1 MLPAEHPAT
10 QIALGA
16 VIENLVQAAAAIGLP
31 FDAVAVKTAA
41 AQPIAE
47 LTVDTAAAIPH
58 DAHSLPLF
66 GRHTNRFPY
75 ASSPLPASLLQWASG
90 QREGSAT
97 CLVWED
103 RKHIRALSRL
113 VRQASEAR
121 FQTQEIHEWLGQSL
135 RFTSDEVARG
145 DGLDV
150 ATLHLPPGGRQ
161 MLRATRD
168 WKRMRLF
175 NRFGAY
181 KGFARAEAAAVSK
194 APALLAILA
203 ARHAL
208 FRHRRRSTA
217 RARLGGVEPAG
228 RRSATI
234 FCDHRSALP
243 LAMRKRPGSPGT
255 VGREDEG
262 SARCDAGQRQQ
273 ANAYPAAYR
282 PAEGPTAQGAASP
295 ALDDTLRQSRQRA
308 AALKKIRL
316 RKRSLLPKSRGR
328 ATNRGRSLRGA
339 GFYEPRIVSECYS
352 LGSTVRLR
360 SIALPQPIDKSAS
373 GKQCAQRVRVPSSPR
388 QRAVRGKPRNEAAAQ
403 GSFRT
408 ARPCCSTILARLR

>member
-1 MLPAEHPAT
+1 MIPSAQRDNGRETDPHGLPEAVRFLAEAGRAAPSADNSQPWRFRWGKTFDVHFRQATGEHELLPAEHPAT

-16 VIENLVQAAAAIGLP
+16 VIENLAQAAVAIGLP
-31 FDAVAVKTAA
+31 FDAAAVKTTATQSIAA
-41 AQPIAE
+41 
-47 LTVDTAAAIPH
+47 LTVDTKAAVPH

-66 GRHTNRFPY
+66 GRHTNRFPF
-75 ASSPLPASLLQWASG
+75 ASSPLPASLLQWASA

-97 CLVWED
+97 CLLWED
-103 RKHIRALSRL
+103 RKQIRALSRL

-203 ARHAL
+203 PDTPGSAIAGGRLLERVWIELNRQGVAAQPYFVITDQL
-208 FRHRRRSTA
+208 YRLQRGSVP
-217 RARLGGVEPAG
+217 ARLIPLVERTKEALDAILGHRDRQMLILLRIG
-228 RRSATI
+228 RPKVQPPRAL
-234 FCDHRSALP
+234 RLP
-243 LAMRKRPGSPGT
+243 LWTILS
-255 VGREDEG
+255 
-262 SARCDAGQRQQ
+262 
-273 ANAYPAAYR
+273 
-282 PAEGPTAQGAASP
+282 
-295 ALDDTLRQSRQRA
+295 DDRA
-308 AALKKIRL
+308 AAL
-316 RKRSLLPKSRGR
+316 
-328 ATNRGRSLRGA
+328 
-339 GFYEPRIVSECYS
+339 
-352 LGSTVRLR
+352 
-360 SIALPQPIDKSAS
+360 
-373 GKQCAQRVRVPSSPR
+373 SP
-388 QRAVRGKPRNEAAAQ
+388 
-403 GSFRT
+403 
-408 ARPCCSTILARLR
+408 